1 MTTKVETASD
11 HSSEFDS
18 CLPKADHSIL
28 APLAAF
34 AGVAVF
40 TFHVT
45 RIDAFGQARGRTFE
59 LGLLVF
65 LLVLCEIR
73 PVRLLR
79 GGRADEIVASTTFAF
94 ALLLAF
100 GPAAALTAHAVASVL
115 SDVANGKGVRKVVQN
130 LGLNW
135 IAWGLAS
142 FAFEVSAARW
152 WLTKTSTFPGWAM
165 AAIGSTAVVYYVVSK
180 TLIGVEL
187 NPSGR
192 LTLVPN
198 IFEIV
203 RHEFISDWA
212 LLALAPIVYVVA
224 ERSPVL
230 LPLLLMPA
238 YGVFHSASISL
249 EKEHQSSHDALTDLP
264 NRLLFNI
271 GLDEVLQ
278 SARASGRRAAV
289 LLIDLD
295 RFKEVND
302 TLGHDSGDALLKQIG
317 PRIAAALPFGS
328 FIARLGGD
336 EFAVVLDDVDD
347 SRDALRRAA
356 SVVEALERPFKIA
369 GFRLD
374 VEASIGIA
382 VFPEHGVDK
391 ETLLQRADIAMYVAK
406 GEHWSASL
414 YDPDKDHHSRRRL
427 GLLAELRASLTAR
440 QIVLHYQPK
449 VNLKTGEIDSVEALV
464 RWNHPQHGLLA
475 PDEFVPLAE
484 RTGLIRPLTTYVLA
498 EATAQARLW
507 RDAGIDLPVAVNLS
521 ARSLHDPQLPDEI
534 RALLRQCHLQAR
546 YLEVEIT
553 ESSIMTEPGR
563 ARRTLRELAAMGI
576 RLSIDDYGTGYSSLS
591 YLQQLPVS
599 EIKID
604 RSFVTGMV
612 GNDADAVIVRSTIE
626 LARNLGLQVVAEGV
640 ETEAGLTLLSEAGC
654 TAIQGYLV
662 SRPLPAAEFEAW
674 LSGRRSSSEPRFGR
688 SRFVAAPA
696 DERSPAPSM
705 RRRSNSNVY
714 PLGPGRPAHTA

>member
-1 MTTKVETASD
+1 MVGTTSGDA
-11 HSSEFDS
+11 
-18 CLPKADHSIL
+18 
-28 APLAAF
+28 APLVTPADRPLDLSFLVTAIVLAGTGVF
-34 AGVAVF
+34 A
-40 TFHVT
+40 FHVT
-45 RIDAFGQARGRTFE
+45 RLDAFGPARSRTFE

-79 GGRADEIVASTTFAF
+79 GGRADEIVASSTFAF

-100 GPAAALTAHAVASVL
+100 GPAAALTAQAVASVL
-115 SDVANGKGVRKVVQN
+115 ADVANGKSVRQIVRNV
-130 LGLNW
+130 GISW
-135 IAWGLAS
+135 VAWGVAS
-142 FAFEVSAARW
+142 FAFEASAARW
-152 WLTKTSTFPGWAM
+152 WLERTSTFPGWAVG
-165 AAIGSTAVVYYVVSK
+165 AIAITGAVYFLVNKVLV
-180 TLIGVEL
+180 GVEL
-187 NPSGR
+187 NEHGR
-192 LTLVPN
+192 LAFAADRLAT
-198 IFEIV
+198 V
-203 RHEFISDWA
+203 RHEFVSDWA
-212 LLALAPIVYVVA
+212 LLALAPIVFVVA

-230 LPLLLMPA
+230 LPLLLLPA

-271 GLDEVLQ
+271 ALDEVLER
-278 SARASGRRAAV
+278 ARAANRRAAV

-302 TLGHDSGDALLKQIG
+302 TLGHDSGDLLLQQVG
-317 PRIAAALPFGS
+317 PRIAAALPSGALIS
-328 FIARLGGD
+328 RLGGD
-336 EFAVVLDDVDD
+336 EFAVILEDVDD

-356 SVVEALERPFKIA
+356 SVVESLERPFQVA
-369 GFRLD
+369 EFRLD

-382 VFPEHGVDK
+382 VFPEHGLDK

-414 YDPDKDHHSRRRL
+414 YDAGKDHHSRRRL
-427 GLLAELRASLTAR
+427 GLLGELRASLAAR

-449 VNLKTGEIDSVEALV
+449 VNLATGEVDSVEALV

-484 RTGLIRPLTTYVLA
+484 RTGLIRPLTTYILA
-498 EATAQARLW
+498 EATAQARIW

-553 ESSIMTEPGR
+553 ESSIMTEPAR
-563 ARRTLRELAAMGI
+563 ARRTLRDLAAMGI

-612 GNDADAVIVRSTIE
+612 DNDADAVIVRSTIE
-626 LARNLGLQVVAEGV
+626 LARNLGLAVVAEGV
-640 ETEAGLTLLSEAGC
+640 ETEAGLKLLTDARC
-654 TAIQGYLV
+654 TAIQGYFV
-662 SRPLPAAEFEAW
+662 TRPLPAAEFEAW
-674 LSGRRSSSEPRFGR
+674 LAGRKSSTEPKFGR
-688 SRFVAAPA
+688 SRVGQVGADPSEAAV
-696 DERSPAPSM
+696 
-705 RRRSNSNVY
+705 RRRSNSNVF